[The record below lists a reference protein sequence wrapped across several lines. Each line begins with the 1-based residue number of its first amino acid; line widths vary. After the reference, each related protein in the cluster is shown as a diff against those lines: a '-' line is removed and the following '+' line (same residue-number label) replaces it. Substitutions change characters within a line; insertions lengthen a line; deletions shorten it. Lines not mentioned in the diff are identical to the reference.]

1 MNIATRMKIS
11 VANSRNNVF
20 LSKDFM
26 KMGSEKQVRIG
37 LQKLICE
44 KRVLRISKGV
54 YVRAKESRL
63 TGKVIPVNGLETVK
77 EAVDRLGYQ
86 IKESSSVKNYNSKVS
101 TQVPTG
107 RTIAVNK
114 YSKRK
119 FRYDNIEIFLVF
131 YKFK

>member
-26 KMGSEKQVRIG
+26 KMGSESQVRMG
-37 LQKLICE
+37 LQELICE

-63 TGKVIPVNGLETVK
+63 TGKVVPVNGLETVK
-77 EAVDRLGYQ
+77 EAINRLGYQ
-86 IKESSSVKNYNSKVS
+86 IKESQSIKNYNSKIS
-101 TQVPTG
+101 TQVATG
-107 RTIAVNK
+107 RTIAINK
-114 YSKRK
+114 CSKRK
-119 FRYDNIEIFLVF
+119 FRYDNIEIFLV
-131 YKFK
+131 YY

>member
-26 KMGSEKQVRIG
+26 KMGSESQVRMG
-37 LQKLICE
+37 LQELICE

-63 TGKVIPVNGLETVK
+63 TGKVVPVNGLETVK
-77 EAVDRLGYQ
+77 EAINRLGYQ
-86 IKESSSVKNYNSKVS
+86 IKESQSIKNYNSKIS

-107 RTIAVNK
+107 RTIDINK
-114 YSKRK
+114 CSKRK
-119 FRYDNIEIFLVF
+119 VRYDNIEIFLV
-131 YKFK
+131 YY

>member
-26 KMGSEKQVRIG
+26 KMGSESQVRMG
-37 LQKLICE
+37 LQELICE

-63 TGKVIPVNGLETVK
+63 TGKVVPVNGLETVK
-77 EAVDRLGYQ
+77 EAINRLGYQ
-86 IKESSSVKNYNSKVS
+86 IKESQSIKNYNSKIS

-107 RTIAVNK
+107 RTIAINK
-114 YSKRK
+114 FSKRK
-119 FRYDNIEIFLVF
+119 FRYDNIEIFLV
-131 YKFK
+131 YY

>member
-26 KMGSEKQVRIG
+26 KMGSESQVRMG
-37 LQKLICE
+37 LQELICE

-63 TGKVIPVNGLETVK
+63 TGKVVPVNGLETVK
-77 EAVDRLGYQ
+77 EAINRLGYQ
-86 IKESSSVKNYNSKVS
+86 IKESQSIKNYNSKIS
-101 TQVPTG
+101 TQVPNG
-107 RTIAVNK
+107 RTIAINK
-114 YSKRK
+114 CSKRK
-119 FRYDNIEIFLVF
+119 FRYDNIEIFLV
-131 YKFK
+131 YY

>member
-20 LSKDFM
+20 FSKDFI
-26 KMGSEKQVRIG
+26 KMGSEKQVSRG
-37 LQKLICE
+37 LQKLIYD
-44 KRVLRISKGV
+44 KRVIRISKGV

-63 TGKVIPVNGLETVK
+63 TGKVVPVNGLETVK
-77 EAVDRLGYQ
+77 EAVNRLGYQ
-86 IKESSSVKNYNSKVS
+86 VKETQSVKNYNSKRS

-119 FRYDNIEIFLVF
+119 FKYDNIEIFLVAD
-131 YKFK
+131 

>member
-20 LSKDFM
+20 FSKDFI
-26 KMGSEKQVRIG
+26 KMGSEKQVNRG
-37 LQKLICE
+37 FQKLIYD
-44 KRVLRISKGV
+44 KRVIRISKGV

-63 TGKVIPVNGLETVK
+63 TGKVVPVNGLETVK
-77 EAVDRLGYQ
+77 EAVNRLGYQ
-86 IKESSSVKNYNSKVS
+86 VKESQSVKNYNSKRS

-119 FRYDNIEIFLVF
+119 FKYDNIEIYLVAA
-131 YKFK
+131 

>member
-26 KMGSEKQVRIG
+26 KMGSEKQVRMG

-63 TGKVIPVNGLETVK
+63 TGKVVPVNGLETVK
-77 EAVDRLGYQ
+77 EAVNRLGYQ
-86 IKESSSVKNYNSKVS
+86 VTESSSLKNYNSKIS

-114 YSKRK
+114 CSKRK
-119 FRYDNIEIFLVF
+119 FRYDNIEIFLVS
-131 YKFK
+131 Y

>member
-11 VANSRNNVF
+11 VANSRNDVF

-26 KMGSEKQVRIG
+26 RMGSEKQVRMG
-37 LQKLICE
+37 LQELICE

-63 TGKVIPVNGLETVK
+63 TGKVVPVNGLETVK
-77 EAVDRLGYQ
+77 EAVNRLGYQ
-86 IKESSSVKNYNSKVS
+86 VKESQSVKNYNSKIS

-131 YKFK
+131 Y

>member
-26 KMGSEKQVRIG
+26 KMGSESQVRMG
-37 LQKLICE
+37 FQELICE

-63 TGKVIPVNGLETVK
+63 TGKVVPVNGLETVK
-77 EAVDRLGYQ
+77 EAINRLGYQ
-86 IKESSSVKNYNSKVS
+86 IKESQSIKNYNSKIS

-107 RTIAVNK
+107 RTIAINK
-114 YSKRK
+114 CSKRK
-119 FRYDNIEIFLVF
+119 FRYDNIEIFLV
-131 YKFK
+131 YY

>member
-26 KMGSEKQVRIG
+26 KMGSESQVRMG
-37 LQKLICE
+37 LQELICE

-63 TGKVIPVNGLETVK
+63 TGKVVPVNGLETVK
-77 EAVDRLGYQ
+77 EAINRLGYQ
-86 IKESSSVKNYNSKVS
+86 IKESQSIKNYNSKIS
-101 TQVPTG
+101 KQVPTG
-107 RTIAVNK
+107 RTIAINK
-114 YSKRK
+114 CSKRK
-119 FRYDNIEIFLVF
+119 FRYDNIEIFLV
-131 YKFK
+131 YY

>member
-20 LSKDFM
+20 FSKDFI
-26 KMGSEKQVRIG
+26 KMGSEKQVSRG
-37 LQKLICE
+37 LQKLIYD
-44 KRVLRISKGV
+44 KRVIRISKGV

-63 TGKVIPVNGLETVK
+63 TGKVVPVNGLETVK
-77 EAVDRLGYQ
+77 EAVNRLGYQ
-86 IKESSSVKNYNSKVS
+86 VKESQSVKNYNSKRS

-119 FRYDNIEIFLVF
+119 FKYDNIEIFLVAA
-131 YKFK
+131 

>member
-20 LSKDFM
+20 FSKDFI
-26 KMGSEKQVRIG
+26 KMGSEKQVSRG
-37 LQKLICE
+37 LQKLIYD
-44 KRVLRISKGV
+44 KRVIRISKGV

-63 TGKVIPVNGLETVK
+63 TGKVVPVNGLETVK
-77 EAVDRLGYQ
+77 EAVNRLGYQ
-86 IKESSSVKNYNSKVS
+86 VKETQSVKNYNSKRS

-119 FRYDNIEIFLVF
+119 FKYDNIEIFLVAA
-131 YKFK
+131 

>member
-20 LSKDFM
+20 FSKDFI
-26 KMGSEKQVRIG
+26 KMGSEKQVSRG

-63 TGKVIPVNGLETVK
+63 TGKVVPVNGLETVK
-77 EAVDRLGYQ
+77 EAVNRLGYQ
-86 IKESSSVKNYNSKVS
+86 VKESQSVKNYNSNRS

-119 FRYDNIEIFLVF
+119 FRYDTIEILLVS
-131 YKFK
+131 Y